1 MRGKRL
7 YIQVVLAIL
16 LGVLQGILGLG
27 CAWLLKL
34 VVDIVTG
41 ANAEVGFSDFCLLA
55 CIFYLIYLGIF
66 WFSKKA
72 SSGAMRNIRIQV
84 KERLSKGLI
93 WQSEAMHRKSQLGEV
108 LSRFQYQVDML
119 ENIYYEP
126 LFQLVRNGA
135 VGMISVGAIWYL
147 EWRIALISAALF
159 AVYMGFTHGLQKKL
173 TNLQTQS
180 VKANE
185 GESGALTA
193 MVNGFYTA
201 KDYGQEGFFLTRYQE
216 GAAASALWNF
226 RCDFMYDLLSAV
238 SIELEPIMTLLV
250 VLVGGTMLV
259 FGNTTITVG
268 GILGLTQLISAALG
282 PIGELGSAV
291 TRIKSAKEV
300 RQSFTEY
307 EKAGR
312 EGKEVWMASGTTLP
326 KLEKISLQNV
336 SCGYGE
342 DVILEHV
349 SLELLAGKK
358 YAIIGESGSGKTTLL
373 RLILKQLPPIAGDI
387 RWNGISYEDIGKASL
402 LRHISYVAQSP
413 MIFHKNVQENIL
425 AGREVDRNKLAQVLR
440 QSNLMMCRGGMAED
454 ALLRLPAREM
464 SGGEKKR
471 LAYARALY
479 RDGEILVLDEFTS
492 AVHEKMAEDLEAGI
506 LKMNNR
512 MILHVT
518 HQLNEENRQLY
529 DAVFEVHGK
538 DVVRV

>member
-41 ANAEVGFSDFCLLA
+41 VNAEVDFSDFCLLA
-55 CIFYLIYLGIF
+55 CIFYMIYLGIY

-72 SSGAMRNIRIQV
+72 SLGTMRNIRIQV

-93 WQSEAMHRKSQLGEV
+93 WQSETMHRKSQLGEV

-119 ENIYYEP
+119 ENIYHEP

-135 VGMISVGAIWYL
+135 VGIISVGAIWYL
-147 EWRIALISAALF
+147 EWRIALLSAALF
-159 AVYMGFTHGLQKKL
+159 AVYMGLTHGLQKKL

-201 KDYGQEGFFLTRYQE
+201 KDYGQECFFLTRYQK
-216 GAAASALWNF
+216 GAVASALWNF

-259 FGNTTITVG
+259 FDNTAITVG

-307 EKAGR
+307 EKADH

-342 DVILEHV
+342 DVVLEHV
-349 SLELLAGKK
+349 SLELLAGKS

-373 RLILKQLPPIAGDI
+373 RLILKQLPPTAGDI

-425 AGREVDRNKLAQVLR
+425 AGREVDYNKLARVLG

-492 AVHEKMAEDLEAGI
+492 AVHEQMAENLEAGI

-518 HQLNEENRQLY
+518 HQLNEEKRQLY
-529 DAVFEVHGK
+529 DAVFEIHGK
-538 DVVRV
+538 DVVQV